1 MGRAVLLSIRLK
13 IILTLSCFIIA
24 LVAIATLAGVRLN
37 ITKSYPPGLYF
48 MTNDTI
54 KKGSLVI
61 FCPTDTPAFREAR
74 ARGYIGAGFCPG
86 GYGYM
91 IKKMLAEKGDHVVI
105 SANGV
110 TVNGKVLPNSKPM
123 NTDLEGRALHHFE
136 ADIDALDE
144 HDVLLMSDYS
154 AKSFDARYFG
164 VVDRSSVMSSIE
176 PMWVWDELPHLQ

>member
-61 FCPTDTPAFREAR
+61 FCPTDIPAFQEAR

-105 SANGV
+105 SDTGV
-110 TVNGKVLPNSKPM
+110 TVNGKLLPNSKPM
-123 NTDLEGRALHHFE
+123 DTDLEGRPLHHIE
-136 ADIDALDE
+136 ANIPALDN
-144 HDVLLMSDYS
+144 HAVLLMSDFS

-164 VVDRSSVMSSIE
+164 LIDKSAMISSIRAL
-176 PMWVWDELPHLQ
+176 WIW